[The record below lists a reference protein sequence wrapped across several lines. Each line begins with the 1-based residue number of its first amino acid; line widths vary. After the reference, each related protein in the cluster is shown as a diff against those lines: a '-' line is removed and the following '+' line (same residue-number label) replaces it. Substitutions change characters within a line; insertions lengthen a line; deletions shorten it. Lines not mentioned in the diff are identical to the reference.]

1 MKPVDVS
8 RQLNIGGSTVRAWSK
23 EFAAYLSLTAVGGDD
38 RRRDFTVR
46 DVQIMALIKSMSDR
60 NVSRDEMN
68 LELRRLQADDWRELP
83 MPDGAGSSNGTSALM
98 VASESALAFNV
109 ERRALL
115 REVATTQA
123 RVELLEAKLDAEQV
137 AKASLLR
144 EIGEV
149 GSAKDAVIATLQADL
164 REAQTLLKLYESGRL
179 KPPLE

>member
-23 EFAAYLSLTAVGGDD
+23 EFAAYLSPTAVGGDD

-46 DVQIMALIKSMSDR
+46 DVGVMRLIKSMSDR

-83 MPDGAGSSNGTSALM
+83 MPDVGTSESALM
-98 VASESALAFNV
+98 AGPDTSLAFNV

-115 REVATTQA
+115 REVATMQT
-123 RVELLEAKLDAEQV
+123 RIDLLEAKIDAEQT
-137 AKASLLR
+137 AKEALLR
-144 EIGEV
+144 EIG
-149 GSAKDAVIATLQADL
+149 
-164 REAQTLLKLYESGRL
+164 
-179 KPPLE
+179 

>member
-8 RQLNIGGSTVRAWSK
+8 RHLSIGGSTVRAWSK
-23 EFAAYLSLTAVGGDD
+23 EFAPYLSPTAVGGDE

-83 MPDGAGSSNGTSALM
+83 MPDGAGMPDGANALM
-98 VASESALAFNV
+98 VGNESALAFNV

-115 REVATTQA
+115 REVATMQSNID
-123 RVELLEAKLDAEQV
+123 ELKQELTIERTGRREDIERLM
-137 AKASLLR
+137 R
-144 EIGEV
+144 EI
-149 GSAKDAVIATLQADL
+149 ADAQAAQ
-164 REAQTLLKLYESGRL
+164 REAEAILKLYEAGRL
-179 KPPLE
+179 KPKD